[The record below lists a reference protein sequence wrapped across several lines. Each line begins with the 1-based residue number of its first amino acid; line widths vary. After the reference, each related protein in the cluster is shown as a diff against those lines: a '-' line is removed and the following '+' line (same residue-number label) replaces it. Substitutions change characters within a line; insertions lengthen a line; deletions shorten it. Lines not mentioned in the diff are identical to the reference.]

1 MGVLNQLVKSAATG
15 RTERVQARAD
25 AWAALQAASVAK
37 VQARQQGR
45 AAEAQ
50 AKAEGGYWDPENV
63 AARTDLATGLTTA
76 AVQAGLA
83 AATGGASL
91 VAGAAGES
99 AGGLLNSI
107 LGAASSGL
115 EGLGAASPPPPP
127 PPAPASSSNTGLL
140 ALGAL
145 ALGALTLR

>member
-1 MGVLNQLVKSAATG
+1 MGVLNRLVKSAATG
-15 RTERVQARAD
+15 RTERVRARSD

-37 VQARQQGR
+37 VEARQQGR

-50 AKAEGGYWDPENV
+50 AKAEGGYWSPENV
-63 AARTDLATGLTTA
+63 AARTDLAAGLTTA

-91 VAGAAGES
+91 AAGAAGES
-99 AGGLLNSI
+99 AGGLLSSI

-115 EGLGAASPPPPP
+115 EGLGGAAPPPP
-127 PPAPASSSNTGLL
+127 PPAPASNNTGLL

-145 ALGALTLR
+145 ALGALALR

>member
-50 AKAEGGYWDPENV
+50 AKAEGGYWDPANV
-63 AARTDLATGLTTA
+63 AARTDLAAGLTTA

-91 VAGAAGES
+91 AAGE
-99 AGGLLNSI
+99 AGGLLSSI
-107 LGAASSGL
+107 LGDVTGAIG
-115 EGLGAASPPPPP
+115 GAAAPPPPP
-127 PPAPASSSNTGLL
+127 PPAPASNNTGLL

>member
-1 MGVLNQLVKSAATG
+1 MGVLNRLVKSAATG
-15 RTERVQARAD
+15 RTERVRARSD

-37 VQARQQGR
+37 VEARQQGR

-50 AKAEGGYWDPENV
+50 AKAEGGYWSPENV
-63 AARTDLATGLTTA
+63 AARTDLAAGLTTA

-91 VAGAAGES
+91 AAGAAGES
-99 AGGLLNSI
+99 AGGLLSSI

-115 EGLGAASPPPPP
+115 EGLGGAAPPPPP
-127 PPAPASSSNTGLL
+127 PPAPTSNNTGLL

-145 ALGALTLR
+145 ALGALALR